1 MTMMASWVACDT
13 HGISSAYIVSDSR
26 ITWDKMI
33 YYDYGKK
40 VFASSLYP
48 ELFGYAG
55 DVLFP
60 SIVLSQILEL
70 IDSGV
75 LLTKKMTCSEKNSLV
90 FEKICESISKYP
102 DIMGNNPVHIMHISR
117 DTEFSPFLSEIE
129 FIICSADDNVLRI
142 DCIKDGEVQYDCS
155 SAWLGSYKAFRE
167 FQRIRVSDPTKSL
180 TEMTESA
187 FESVVQGGVDDSVG
201 KFYISASYRPDL
213 KCFWYSERFA
223 LHSVKEQTV
232 IVGEAVKFFLD
243 PTDGGYSY
251 RLIPCGVD
259 SLLMN
264 IDQMEPMILFSRARR
279 LSETDSKNL
288 NLFGLMLPMLVKQ
301 KENGEIVRC

>member
-1 MTMMASWVACDT
+1 MSFVYAEKKVVMDQEIISIHCDT
-13 HGISSAYIVSDSR
+13 KICLPDDAKANFSGEEIDLINKYGIVKISILGTTISIAFAGNKIFLAAKLFSQLYELKTFTIEEAVERAYDIHSSA
-26 ITWDKMI
+26 
-33 YYDYGKK
+33 
-40 VFASSLYP
+40 
-48 ELFGYAG
+48 
-55 DVLFP
+55 
-60 SIVLSQILEL
+60 
-70 IDSGV
+70 
-75 LLTKKMTCSEKNSLV
+75 KN
-90 FEKICESISKYP
+90 P
-102 DIMGNNPVHIMHISR
+102 
-117 DTEFSPFLSEIE
+117 SEIE

-213 KCFWYSERFA
+213 KCFWYLERFA